1 MCHTKNK
8 QQPKNLK
15 KKIRTNLEDLPYLIS
30 SLLKSYIDQDF
41 PFAQGLLYR
50 SMDQCRVWKK

>member
-1 MCHTKNK
+1 MCYTKNK

-15 KKIRTNLEDLPYLIS
+15 KNRTNLEDLPYLIS

-41 PFAQGLLYR
+41 PFA
-50 SMDQCRVWKK
+50 